1 MVFTQ
6 RNIVQ
11 PVEKRQFSDIYRCL
25 YVKAKAEYKTGSRY
39 SNTFTY
45 AFPYAISLTSL
56 KYDCILFVYT
66 NQLASKQALT
76 LSLRAS
82 CDQIYSCSVT
92 GPSLAF
98 VHIFV
103 SWPCCLMDVVRSP
116 QGLAAI
122 SWLLWPALGLQSWS
136 GALLFLT
143 PHRTVPPDVG
153 EAIRFSRV
161 FSNATPMKWW
171 RANQEDI
178 SYLPGLTLPISLWL
192 HVCLRIHCVLKINL
206 IIG

>member
-1 MVFTQ
+1 MLKQKQNTKLEVD
-6 RNIVQ
+6 IVTYLHMHSHQ
-11 PVEKRQFSDIYRCL
+11 PHQPKIWL
-25 YVKAKAEYKTGSRY
+25 YV
-39 SNTFTY
+39 
-45 AFPYAISLTSL
+45 I
-56 KYDCILFVYT
+56 CIY
-66 NQLASKQALT
+66 QPLASKQALT

-98 VHIFV
+98 VHIYV

-122 SWLLWPALGLQSWS
+122 SWLLWPALWLQSQS

-153 EAIRFSRV
+153 KAIRLSRV
-161 FSNATPMKWW
+161 FSNAICLLHMSSWRHILPARIDSPNFFVTACLPENTPYPKDKFDH
-171 RANQEDI
+171 RVNQMWI
-178 SYLPGLTLPISLWL
+178 
-192 HVCLRIHCVLKINL
+192 
-206 IIG
+206 